1 MRIIFAGTPDFAV
14 PALSKIHNSNHQ
26 VVAVYCQ
33 PDRPKGRG
41 KVLTSCAVKNFALE
55 NNLDVIQPENFS
67 NEQNL
72 KKLGSLEPDLI
83 IVAAYGQ
90 ILSKEVLN
98 LPKFGCLNI
107 HASILPRWRGAAPI
121 ERAILSGDKETGIS
135 IMQMNEGLDTGDI
148 LLSRKQ
154 NIANSETAG
163 SLTESL
169 SILGADLIIETIELL
184 RELNAKTQDHTK
196 ANYAKKILKN
206 EALIDWN
213 QSAENINQMIRA
225 FNPRPIAQSNAEGME
240 FKDKVLRII
249 EAEVISSETS
259 KPPGTVIEQNKQA
272 CHIATGAGVLSL
284 KRVQLAGKKVVS
296 IKDFNN
302 AYQLLKL
309 SNS

>member
-55 NNLDVIQPENFS
+55 NKLDVIQPENFS

-72 KKLGSLEPDLI
+72 KKLISLEPDII

-90 ILSKEVLN
+90 ILSKEALN

-107 HASILPRWRGAAPI
+107 HASLLPRWRGAAPI

-169 SILGADLIIETIELL
+169 SIMGADLIMETIEQLP
-184 RELNAKTQDHTK
+184 ELDARTQDHTK

-206 EALIDWN
+206 ESRIDWN
-213 QSAENINQMIRA
+213 QGAENINQMIRA
-225 FNPRPIAQSNAEGME
+225 FNPRPIAQSNADAID
-240 FKDKVLRII
+240 FKDKVLRIV
-249 EAEVISSETS
+249 EAEVILSQTS
-259 KPPGTVIEQNKQA
+259 KPPGTVIEQNKQV
-272 CHIATGAGVLSL
+272 CHIATGYGILSL
-284 KRVQLAGKKVVS
+284 KRVQLAGKNIVS

-302 AYQLLKL
+302 AYQLIKLK
-309 SNS
+309 

>member
-14 PALSKIHNSNHQ
+14 PALSKIHSSNHQ
-26 VVAVYCQ
+26 VEAVYCQ

-72 KKLGSLEPDLI
+72 KKLISLEPDII

-90 ILSKEVLN
+90 ILSKEALN

-107 HASILPRWRGAAPI
+107 HASLLPRWRGAAPI

-169 SILGADLIIETIELL
+169 SIMGADLIMETIEQLP
-184 RELNAKTQDHTK
+184 ELDARTQDHTK

-206 EALIDWN
+206 ESRIDWN
-213 QSAENINQMIRA
+213 QGAENINQMIRA
-225 FNPRPIAQSNAEGME
+225 FNPRPIAQSNADAID
-240 FKDKVLRII
+240 FKDKVLRIV
-249 EAEVISSETS
+249 EAEVILSQTS
-259 KPPGTVIEQNKQA
+259 KPPGTVIEQNKQV
-272 CHIATGAGVLSL
+272 CHIATGYGILSL
-284 KRVQLAGKKVVS
+284 KKVQLAGKNIVS

-302 AYQLLKL
+302 AYQLTKLK
-309 SNS
+309 

>member
-72 KKLGSLEPDLI
+72 KKLASLEPDLI

-169 SILGADLIIETIELL
+169 SILGADLIMETIEQLP
-184 RELNAKTQDHTK
+184 ELDARTQDHTK

-206 EALIDWN
+206 ESRIDWN
-213 QSAENINQMIRA
+213 QGAENINQMIRA
-225 FNPRPIAQSNAEGME
+225 FNPRPIAQSNADAID
-240 FKDKVLRII
+240 FKDKVLRIV
-249 EAEVISSETS
+249 EAEVILSQTS
-259 KPPGTVIEQNKQA
+259 KPPGTVIEQNKQV
-272 CHIATGAGVLSL
+272 CHIATGYGILSL
-284 KRVQLAGKKVVS
+284 KRVQLAGKNIVS

-302 AYQLLKL
+302 AYQLTKLK
-309 SNS
+309 

>member
-72 KKLGSLEPDLI
+72 KKLISLEPDII

-90 ILSKEVLN
+90 ILSKEALN

-107 HASILPRWRGAAPI
+107 HASLLPRWRGAAPI
-121 ERAILSGDKETGIS
+121 ERAIVSGDKETGIS

-154 NIANSETAG
+154 NIENSETAG

-169 SILGADLIIETIELL
+169 SIMGADLIMETIEQLP
-184 RELNAKTQDHTK
+184 ELDARTQDHTK

-206 EALIDWN
+206 ESRIDWN

-225 FNPRPIAQSNAEGME
+225 FNPRPIAQSNAEAKE
-240 FKDKVLRII
+240 FKDKVLRIV
-249 EAEVISSETS
+249 EAEVILSQTS
-259 KPPGTVIEQNKQA
+259 KPPGTVIEQNKQV
-272 CHIATGAGVLSL
+272 CHIATGYGILSL
-284 KRVQLAGKKVVS
+284 KRVQLAGKNIVS

-302 AYQLLKL
+302 AYQLTKLK
-309 SNS
+309 

>member
-55 NNLDVIQPENFS
+55 KNIDVIQPENFS

-72 KKLGSLEPDLI
+72 KKLASLEPDLI

-107 HASILPRWRGAAPI
+107 HASLLPRWRGAAPI
-121 ERAILSGDKETGIS
+121 ERAIHAGDKETGIS

-148 LLSRKQ
+148 LLTKKHSIS
-154 NIANSETAG
+154 NFETSS

-169 SILGADLIIETIELL
+169 SILGAELL
-184 RELNAKTQDHTK
+184 IEAIDQLPKLNPKLQKHSK
-196 ANYAKKILKN
+196 ATYAKKILKA
-206 EALIDWN
+206 EAQIDWK

-225 FNPRPIAQSNAEGME
+225 FNPRPIAQSNAEARE
-240 FKDKVLRII
+240 FRDKILRII
-249 EAEVISSETS
+249 EAEVILDEVSM
-259 KPPGTVIEQNKQA
+259 PPGTVILQNKEA
-272 CHIATGAGVLSL
+272 CHINTGDGILSL
-284 KRVQLAGKKVVS
+284 KRVQLAGKNVVS

-302 AYQLLKL
+302 AFKL
-309 SNS
+309 IKLT

>member
-26 VVAVYCQ
+26 VVSVYCQ

-55 NNLDVIQPENFS
+55 NNLKVIQPENFS

-72 KKLGSLEPDLI
+72 NKLASLEPDLI

-107 HASILPRWRGAAPI
+107 HASLLPRWRGAAPI

-169 SILGADLIIETIELL
+169 SILGADLIMETIELL
-184 RELNAKTQDHTK
+184 PELNAKTQDHTK

-206 EALIDWN
+206 EARIDWN
-213 QSAENINQMIRA
+213 QGAENINQMIRA
-225 FNPRPIAQSNAEGME
+225 FNPRPIAQSNADAIE

-249 EAEVISSETS
+249 EAEVILSQTS
-259 KPPGTVIEQNKQA
+259 KPPGTVIEQNKQV
-272 CHIATGAGVLSL
+272 CHIATSYGILSL
-284 KRVQLAGKKVVS
+284 KKVQLAGKNIVS

-302 AYQLLKL
+302 AYQLTKLK
-309 SNS
+309 

>member
-14 PALSKIHNSNHQ
+14 PALSKIHSSNHQ
-26 VVAVYCQ
+26 VEAVYCQ

-107 HASILPRWRGAAPI
+107 HASLLPRWRGAAPI

-169 SILGADLIIETIELL
+169 SILGADLIMETIELL
-184 RELNAKTQDHTK
+184 PELNAKTQDHTK

-206 EALIDWN
+206 EARIDWN

-225 FNPRPIAQSNAEGME
+225 FNPRPIAQSNADAIE
-240 FKDKVLRII
+240 FKDKALRII
-249 EAEVISSETS
+249 EAEVILSQSS
-259 KPPGTVIEQNKQA
+259 KPPGTVIEQNKQV
-272 CHIATGAGVLSL
+272 CHIATGGGILSL
-284 KRVQLAGKKVVS
+284 KRVQLAGKNIVS

-302 AYQLLKL
+302 AYQLTKLK
-309 SNS
+309 

>member
-107 HASILPRWRGAAPI
+107 HASLLPRWRGAAPI

-225 FNPRPIAQSNAEGME
+225 FNPRPIAQSNADAID
-240 FKDKVLRII
+240 FKDKVLRIV
-249 EAEVISSETS
+249 EAEVILSQTS
-259 KPPGTVIEQNKQA
+259 KPPGTVIEQNKQV
-272 CHIATGAGVLSL
+272 CHIATGYGILSL
-284 KRVQLAGKKVVS
+284 KRVQLAGKNIVS

-302 AYQLLKL
+302 AYQLIKLK
-309 SNS
+309 

>member
-55 NNLDVIQPENFS
+55 KNIDVIQPENFS

-72 KKLGSLEPDLI
+72 KKLASLEPDLI

-107 HASILPRWRGAAPI
+107 HASLLPRWRGAAPI
-121 ERAILSGDKETGIS
+121 ERAIHAGDKETGIS

-148 LLSRKQ
+148 LLTKKHSIS
-154 NIANSETAG
+154 NFETSS
-163 SLTESL
+163 SLIESL
-169 SILGADLIIETIELL
+169 SILGAELL
-184 RELNAKTQDHTK
+184 IEAIDQLPKLNPKLQENSK
-196 ANYAKKILKN
+196 ATYAKKILKA
-206 EALIDWN
+206 EAQIDWK

-225 FNPRPIAQSNAEGME
+225 FNPRPIAQSNAEARE
-240 FKDKVLRII
+240 FKDKILRII
-249 EAEVISSETS
+249 EAEVILDEVSM
-259 KPPGTVIEQNKQA
+259 PPGTVILQNKEV
-272 CHIATGAGVLSL
+272 CHINTGGGILSL
-284 KRVQLAGKKVVS
+284 KRVQLAGKNVVS

-302 AYQLLKL
+302 AFKL
-309 SNS
+309 IKLT

>member
-72 KKLGSLEPDLI
+72 KKLASLEPDLI

-107 HASILPRWRGAAPI
+107 HASLLPRWRGAAPI

-184 RELNAKTQDHTK
+184 PELDARTQDHTK

-206 EALIDWN
+206 EARIDWN
-213 QSAENINQMIRA
+213 QSAIIINQKIRA
-225 FNPRPIAQSNAEGME
+225 FNPRPIAQSNAEGFK
-240 FKDKVLRII
+240 FKDKILRII
-249 EAEVISSETS
+249 EAEVISNEVS
-259 KPPGTVIEQNKQA
+259 KSPGSVIKQNKDL
-272 CHIATGAGVLSL
+272 CHIATGSGIISL
-284 KRVQLAGKKVVS
+284 KRVQLAGKNVVS

-309 SNS
+309 N